1 MLVNIDVKL
10 SVLACKWAPSSR
22 KFALGSCPSTLTLCY
37 FSPEANCWTAT
48 VKETLFKAPITT
60 LDFHSS
66 SNIIAVGTVDNVV
79 SLVTCSFKKSSD

>member
-37 FSPEANCWTAT
+37 FSP
-48 VKETLFKAPITT
+48 
-60 LDFHSS
+60 
-66 SNIIAVGTVDNVV
+66 
-79 SLVTCSFKKSSD
+79 